1 MINVASYSST
11 KILKSGMTMVDEDN
25 NLVCLNM
32 DSNDKVNNLLVACT
46 NEDNTLNDLYK
57 VYISSNT

>member
-25 NLVCLNM
+25 NLDCLNM
-32 DSNDKVNNLLVACT
+32 DSNDKVNNMLVACT

-57 VYISSNT
+57 VDISSST

>member
-1 MINVASYSST
+1 
-11 KILKSGMTMVDEDN
+11 MVDENN
-25 NLVCLNM
+25 NLDCLNM

-57 VYISSNT
+57 VDIPSST

>member
-25 NLVCLNM
+25 NLDCLNM

-57 VYISSNT
+57 VDISSST